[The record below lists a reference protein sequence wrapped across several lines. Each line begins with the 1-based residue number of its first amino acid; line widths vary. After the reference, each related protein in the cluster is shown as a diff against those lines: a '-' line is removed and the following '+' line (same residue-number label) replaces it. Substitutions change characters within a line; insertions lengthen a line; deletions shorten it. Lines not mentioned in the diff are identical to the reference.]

1 MDPTSCLIRANEE
14 FLKSASEGA
23 DTSAVMMPPRRPARF
38 APIVVLVGLV
48 AYLAVVLAMV
58 TAPSTARAATTD
70 SSAWTTPTMPGKCS
84 DSDIESGDVAGCLIT
99 SWGAIAEKG
108 WGKPPF
114 PDGSSAWK
122 WLGWSY
128 NGSPAL
134 KDWEASLAA
143 NSASI
148 GRVAA
153 KQIKAPKPMLVL
165 LEGFLREI
173 QDGGYRINDAI
184 AYNFRCTSNT
194 RKDCQ
199 GLSSS
204 SLSYHAYGLAIDI
217 NVSANPELTYS
228 PGAGQRTACEVPMK
242 TNIPQWVVQA
252 AEKWGLLWGGY
263 GWSGGCASP
272 SSSKSS
278 ILRDPMHFEFRGS
291 VDNAVAIASHNGVEI
306 HQECDDDVCVWLDGA
321 GDDESDDDSND
332 SRGRSYDADVDRIYG
347 ANRYESSAATAE
359 EWDDAETIF
368 LATGENFPDSL
379 AAGPAAARL
388 NVPVLLVTAN
398 GIPEATREQLERLE
412 PKNIFVAGGRKAIS
426 NSVLDEVEEIT
437 GVEPVRISGGD
448 RYETAE
454 ELSRLSWYRATS
466 STVWVASGT
475 DFQDPL
481 IASAAAALYGQ
492 AFVLL
497 DLRSGLTADQ
507 KEYLKSLGATK
518 INVVAA
524 PGSLSSTA
532 ERDLGRI
539 ATVEVFDDSDVS
551 DRSASVWKDKR
562 SSRKVALATSQNF
575 PDALSAVP
583 YTVLGRGTP
592 IMLVPG
598 SCVPEGTLREL
609 NRLSASTVTLF
620 GGPAALS
627 RDVESFRSC

>member
-1 MDPTSCLIRANEE
+1 MI
-14 FLKSASEGA
+14 
-23 DTSAVMMPPRRPARF
+23 PPRRPVRF

-58 TAPSTARAATTD
+58 TAPATARAATGDLTPW
-70 SSAWTTPTMPGKCS
+70 STPTMPSKCS
-84 DSDIESGDVAGCLIT
+84 TDEIESGDVAGCLIT
-99 SWGAIAEKG
+99 NWGGITEKG
-108 WGKPPF
+108 WGRPPF
-114 PDGSSAWK
+114 PDGSSNWK
-122 WLGWSY
+122 WIGWSY

-134 KDWEASLAA
+134 KDWEAALAA
-143 NSASI
+143 NSSVI

-194 RKDCQ
+194 RKDCK

-204 SLSYHAYGLAIDI
+204 SLSYHAFGLAMDI
-217 NVSANPELTYS
+217 NVSANPELTYV
-228 PGAGQRTACEVPMK
+228 PAEGQRTACEVPMK
-242 TNIPQWVVQA
+242 TNIPQWVVQT
-252 AEKWGLLWGGY
+252 AERWGLLWGGY
-263 GWSGGCASP
+263 GWNGGCASP
-272 SSSKSS
+272 SSAKGS

-291 VDNAVAIASHNGVEI
+291 VDNAVSIAANNGIEI
-306 HQECDDDVCVWLDGA
+306 HQECEDDVCVWLDGP
-321 GDDESDDDSND
+321 GDDESDDVSDEPN
-332 SRGRSYDADVDRIYG
+332 YDADVDRIYG
-347 ANRYESSAATAE
+347 ANRYESSAATAQ
-359 EWDDAETIF
+359 EWDDAETVF

-388 NVPVLLVTAN
+388 NVPVLLVTSS
-398 GIPEATREQLERLE
+398 GVPDATREQLERLQ
-412 PKNIFVAGGRKAIS
+412 PKNIFVAGGRRAIS
-426 NSVLDEVEEIT
+426 NGVLNEVEDIT
-437 GVEPVRISGGD
+437 GVEPVRVSGDD

-454 ELSRLSWYRATS
+454 ELSRLSWYRAQS
-466 STVWVASGT
+466 ATVWVASGA

-497 DLRSGLTADQ
+497 DLSSGLDSQ
-507 KEYLKSLGATK
+507 DEDYLESLGVSTIK
-518 INVVAA
+518 VVAA
-524 PGSLSSTA
+524 PGNLSSAA
-532 ERDLGRI
+532 ERDLERI
-539 ATVEVFDDSDVS
+539 ADVEVFDAPDVS
-551 DRSASVWKDKR
+551 DRSASVWKGKT
-562 SSRKVALATSQNF
+562 SSRNVALATSQNF

-598 SCVPEGTLREL
+598 TCVPRGTLREID
-609 NRLSASTVTLF
+609 RLSASTVTLF

>member
-1 MDPTSCLIRANEE
+1 MI
-14 FLKSASEGA
+14 
-23 DTSAVMMPPRRPARF
+23 PPRRPARF

-58 TAPSTARAATTD
+58 TSPSTARAATADLT
-70 SSAWTTPTMPGKCS
+70 AWTTPTMPAKCA
-84 DSDIESGDVAGCLIT
+84 DNAIAKGDVAGCLIT
-99 SWGAIAEKG
+99 NWGAITDKG

-114 PDGSSAWK
+114 PDGSSNWK

-134 KDWEASLAA
+134 KEWEAALAA
-143 NSASI
+143 NATGI

-165 LEGFLREI
+165 LEGFLREV

-199 GLSSS
+199 GLSSA
-204 SLSYHAYGLAIDI
+204 SLSYHSWGLAIDI
-217 NVSANPELTYS
+217 NVSANPELTYV
-228 PGAGQRTACEVPMK
+228 PGNGQRTACEVAMK
-242 TNIPQWVVQA
+242 TNIPQWVVQT

-272 SSSKSS
+272 SAAKNS

-291 VDNAVAIASHNGVEI
+291 VDNAVAIAAFNGVEI
-306 HQECDDDVCVWLDGA
+306 HQECDDDVCEWVDGP
-321 GDDESDDDSND
+321 GDSRDDEDDSD
-332 SRGRSYDADVDRIYG
+332 EPAYDADVDRIYG
-347 ANRYESSAATAE
+347 ANRYESSAATAQ
-359 EWDDAETIF
+359 EWSRAETVFI
-368 LATGENFPDSL
+368 ATGENFPDSL

-388 NVPVLLVTAN
+388 NVPVLLVTADA
-398 GIPEATREQLERLE
+398 IPDSTRDQLERLDPE
-412 PKNIFVAGGRKAIS
+412 NIFVAGGRRAIS
-426 NSVLDEVEEIT
+426 NGVLDEIEEIT
-437 GVEPVRISGGD
+437 GVEPVRLSGSD

-454 ELSRLSWYRATS
+454 QLSRLSWYQAQS
-466 STVWVASGT
+466 STIWVASGVN
-475 DFQDPL
+475 FQDPL

-497 DLRSGLTADQ
+497 DLSGGLGSAQ
-507 KEYLKSLGATK
+507 EAFLESLGAEK

-524 PGSLSSTA
+524 PGSLAAAA
-532 ERDLGRI
+532 ERDLRRI
-539 ATVEVFDDSDVS
+539 ADVEIFDESDVS

-562 SSRKVALATSQNF
+562 SSRQVALATSNNF

-583 YTVLGRGTP
+583 YAVLGRGTP

-598 SCVPEGTLREL
+598 TCVPRGTLREID
-609 NRLSASTVTLF
+609 RLSASTVTLF

-627 RDVESFRSC
+627 RDVESFRAC

>member
-1 MDPTSCLIRANEE
+1 MI
-14 FLKSASEGA
+14 
-23 DTSAVMMPPRRPARF
+23 PPRRPARF

-58 TAPSTARAATTD
+58 TSPSTARAATADLT
-70 SSAWTTPTMPGKCS
+70 AWTTPTMPPKCT
-84 DSDIESGDVAGCLIT
+84 ESAVADGDVAGCLIT
-99 SWGAIAEKG
+99 NWGAITEKG

-114 PDGSSAWK
+114 PDGSSNWK

-134 KDWEASLAA
+134 KEWEAALAA
-143 NSASI
+143 NATGI

-165 LEGFLREI
+165 LEGFLREV

-199 GLSSS
+199 GLSSG
-204 SLSYHAYGLAIDI
+204 SLSYHSWGLAIDI
-217 NVSANPELTYS
+217 NVSANPELTYT
-228 PGAGQRTACEVPMK
+228 PGQGQRTACEVPMK
-242 TNIPQWVVQA
+242 TSIPQWVVQT

-263 GWSGGCASP
+263 GWNGGCASP
-272 SSSKSS
+272 SATKSS

-291 VDNAVAIASHNGVEI
+291 VDNAVTIAAFNGVEI
-306 HQECDDDVCVWLDGA
+306 HQECDDDDVCQWLDGP
-321 GDDESDDDSND
+321 GNGRSEDDDSEEPA
-332 SRGRSYDADVDRIYG
+332 YDADVDRIYG
-347 ANRYESSAATAE
+347 ANRYESAAATAE
-359 EWDDAETIF
+359 EWSSAETVF

-388 NVPVLLVTAN
+388 NVPVLLVTAK
-398 GIPEATREQLERLE
+398 GIPDSTREQLERLD
-412 PKNIFVAGGRKAIS
+412 PRNIFVAGGRRVIS
-426 NSVLDEVEEIT
+426 NDVLDEVEDIT
-437 GVEPVRISGGD
+437 GVEPVRVSGDD

-454 ELSRLSWYRATS
+454 ELSRLSWYSAQS

-497 DLRSGLTADQ
+497 DLRSGLSSND
-507 KEYLKSLGATK
+507 EDYLKSLGATK
-518 INVVAA
+518 INIVAA
-524 PGSLSSTA
+524 PGSLSSAA
-532 ERDLGRI
+532 ERDLRRI
-539 ATVEVFDDSDVS
+539 ADIEVFDESDVS

-562 SSRKVALATSQNF
+562 SSRKVALATSNNF

-598 SCVPEGTLREL
+598 TCVPRGTLREID
-609 NRLSASTVTLF
+609 RLSASTVTLF

-627 RDVESFRSC
+627 RDVESFRAC

>member
-1 MDPTSCLIRANEE
+1 MI
-14 FLKSASEGA
+14 
-23 DTSAVMMPPRRPARF
+23 PPRRPARF

-58 TAPSTARAATTD
+58 TAPSTARAATSDPT
-70 SSAWTTPTMPGKCS
+70 AWLTPTMPAKCS
-84 DSDIESGDVAGCLIT
+84 EDAIAEGNVAGCLIT
-99 SWGAIAEKG
+99 NWGGITDKG

-114 PDGSSAWK
+114 PDGSSNWK

-134 KDWEASLAA
+134 KEWEAALAA
-143 NSASI
+143 NATGI

-165 LEGFLREI
+165 LEGFLREV

-194 RKDCQ
+194 RKDCS
-199 GLSSS
+199 GLSST
-204 SLSYHAYGLAIDI
+204 SLSYHSWGLAIDI
-217 NVSANPELTYS
+217 NVSANPELTYT
-228 PGAGQRTACEVPMK
+228 PGSGQRTACEVPMK
-242 TNIPQWVVQA
+242 TNIPQWVVQT

-272 SSSKSS
+272 SATKSS

-291 VDNAVAIASHNGVEI
+291 VDNAVAIAAHHGIEI
-306 HQECDDDVCVWLDGA
+306 HQECDDDVCQWVDGP
-321 GDDESDDDSND
+321 GTDRSEDDDDSD
-332 SRGRSYDADVDRIYG
+332 EPAYDADVDRIYG
-347 ANRYESSAATAE
+347 ANRYESAAATAE
-359 EWDDAETIF
+359 EWSRAETVF

-398 GIPEATREQLERLE
+398 GIPDSTREQLERLD
-412 PKNIFVAGGRKAIS
+412 PKNIFVAGGRRAIS
-426 NSVLDEVEEIT
+426 NDVLDEVEDIT
-437 GVEPVRISGGD
+437 GVEPVRVSGDD

-454 ELSRLSWYRATS
+454 ELSRLSWFSAQS
-466 STVWVASGT
+466 SSVWVASGT

-497 DLRSGLTADQ
+497 DLRNGLSSGDVQ
-507 KEYLKSLGATK
+507 YLQSLGATK

-524 PGSLSSTA
+524 PGTLSRAA
-532 ERDLGRI
+532 ERDLNRI
-539 ATVEVFDDSDVS
+539 ADVEVFDAQDVS

-562 SSRKVALATSQNF
+562 SSRKVALATSNNF

-598 SCVPEGTLREL
+598 TCVPRGTLREID
-609 NRLSASTVTLF
+609 RLSASTVTLF

-627 RDVESFRSC
+627 RDVESFRTC